1 VAEPIPLPTPQQIV
15 TIRALMIPLMRG
27 AGLVVVLGLI
37 FAVDAFTRALFG
49 TVAGGV
55 GWIPFVGRVVAAPI
69 HRIEQKLS
77 NYLGGLE
84 SHIDV
89 SMGGYIHALATGVG
103 QLASGEAE
111 AGWAAWLIAK
121 VVHAT
126 RVAVDA
132 LPATGTVTGKI
143 TKVYK
148 ITKTYPRYVTNVYK
162 IAAHAAPGALVG
174 TVRAI
179 AGTLDDVVTWDIP
192 RLWKRTRAIENS
204 LDRVWHRIR
213 AEKKIVVG
221 TAFAGAVAVAL
232 GRMGLGWLRC
242 NSFKNLGK
250 RIGCRG
256 FGLLETLLAATIEVL
271 LIADVCQITKLM
283 IRVAESRPVREA
295 LSGIIA
301 ATDELLL
308 CQGVERAPDM
318 EFHAVA
324 LPPAQRW
331 ATLPG

>member
-1 VAEPIPLPTPQQIV
+1 VAEPIPLPTPAQ
-15 TIRALMIPLMRG
+15 TATLRALLVPLARVS
-27 AGLVVVLGLI
+27 ALLFVLGII
-37 FAVDAFTRALFG
+37 FAVDAFTRAIFG
-49 TVAGGV
+49 TLEGGV
-55 GWIPFVGRVVAAPI
+55 GWIPFVGRLVAQPI
-69 HRIEQKLS
+69 HRIEQKVS

-111 AGWAAWLIAK
+111 AGWATWLIAK

-132 LPATGTVTGKI
+132 LPSTGTVTGKI

-192 RLWKRTRAIENS
+192 RLWKRTKALERRVDDVTRRIRGARTVIGASVFAGLLVAALAKLGLGWVRCSNVRKLGRRACGMDASQIEGLLLDTIAIVGTVSLIEFIRDAQAIE
-204 LDRVWHRIR
+204 
-213 AEKKIVVG
+213 
-221 TAFAGAVAVAL
+221 AVAL
-232 GRMGLGWLRC
+232 DALG
-242 NSFKNLGK
+242 
-250 RIGCRG
+250 G
-256 FGLLETLLAATIEVL
+256 F
-271 LIADVCQITKLM
+271 
-283 IRVAESRPVREA
+283 IR
-295 LSGIIA
+295 
-301 ATDELLL
+301 
-308 CQGVERAPDM
+308 
-318 EFHAVA
+318 EFPQV
-324 LPPAQRW
+324 
-331 ATLPG
+331 